1 MKIEFHSISFR
12 NFLTF
17 GNKSQYLDL
26 KPGINLITGFDKQT
40 GRSNG
45 SGKSSLIN
53 SITFALFGR
62 VNQNLNKDKIVNWK
76 NRKNCEVEIQFN
88 IGINHYKVKRG
99 IKPDFLEIYKDMA
112 IIPQPPDVRQYQKI
126 LENDILHMDFHT
138 FISLVHININNYTP
152 FLQMDTPKKR
162 LFIEKMFGLEM
173 FSDLN
178 KLAHEK
184 LGMMENQ
191 LSNYNTELSIKS
203 KIKNDISQKY
213 SVLNKQVKGLKSSNL
228 ELTKTIEKLANLE
241 DPKNLIDL
249 ASTSGS
255 KYELQKIEIDQEITK
270 QNTSMDYLNK
280 EKETIL
286 GELSKKENLLKQQK
300 SLKEEYEKIIKENNN
315 IDELICSE
323 TEILSK
329 CDKEISDLTQLL
341 SDQKLLLVE
350 AETNLEHYSSNL
362 HTLSDKTECP
372 LCMSKI
378 NKDTILPNIQTLI
391 KKYESLVTEDTI
403 KISSINEKIKDLT
416 NTKDCTNLKEL
427 KKTKVLYQDA
437 IAKLEGVDAL
447 IASINIQ
454 ADQQKLSEIN
464 ENISKFNIK
473 DLKEKSDLLKKEL
486 DKIDKILKV
495 LQKKSETYNKLL
507 TEKTIL
513 EEKIIWEEKTKSDL
527 RTQINSL
534 EKEMSDI
541 DNECNKLNDA
551 IEKLTTLKDY
561 VSYVKT
567 LCKDENIKQYA
578 ISSIMPYL
586 TKRINEYLAR
596 AGMSYFVNFNNLL
609 EDDIR
614 GPGIYGASYG
624 NLSGGEARSMDLA
637 ILFSLLD
644 ISRLQFGV
652 FPDILMLDELLDSS
666 IDKNGIDEIMKIVW
680 LRQMEDNSKIF
691 LVTHRSDWTELTGM
705 RKYKVE
711 KESGF
716 SSIKEIEE

>member
-62 VNQNLNKDKIVNWK
+62 VNQNLNKDKIINWK

-241 DPKNLIDL
+241 DPKNLIDI

-270 QNTSMDYLNK
+270 QNTSIDYLNK

-513 EEKIIWEEKTKSDL
+513 EEKIIWEEKTRSDL
-527 RTQINSL
+527 HAQIGSL

-691 LVTHRSDWTELTGM
+691 LVTHRSDWSELTGM

-711 KESGF
+711 KEGGF

>member
-1 MKIEFHSISFR
+1 
-12 NFLTF
+12 
-17 GNKSQYLDL
+17 
-26 KPGINLITGFDKQT
+26 
-40 GRSNG
+40 
-45 SGKSSLIN
+45 
-53 SITFALFGR
+53 
-62 VNQNLNKDKIVNWK
+62 
-76 NRKNCEVEIQFN
+76 
-88 IGINHYKVKRG
+88 
-99 IKPDFLEIYKDMA
+99 
-112 IIPQPPDVRQYQKI
+112 
-126 LENDILHMDFHT
+126 
-138 FISLVHININNYTP
+138 
-152 FLQMDTPKKR
+152 MDTPKKR

-391 KKYESLVTEDTI
+391 KKYESLVTEATI
-403 KISSINEKIKDLT
+403 KIFSINEKIKDLT

-513 EEKIIWEEKTKSDL
+513 EEKIIWEEKTRSDL
-527 RTQINSL
+527 HAQIGSL

-586 TKRINEYLAR
+586 TKRINEYLAK

-691 LVTHRSDWTELTGM
+691 LVTHRSDWSELTGM

-711 KESGF
+711 KEGGF